1 MLAFSLAAIAC
12 GLTSRSDDDR
22 PSPASS
28 GATSAGATSAGT
40 TSTGGGGGNTDR
52 ANGGVETHDGGG
64 DGGVGGGGSDD
75 VDYDPG
81 YCGLPLTF
89 RLERVEVDAGITL
102 CNGLPGGI
110 DPIWFWLLDSE
121 GETFPAFPGCSDKL
135 CGSCSGGC
143 LLLGRFSS
151 PVPAEGIEQQWAVHQ
166 LLDDSC
172 DGSACKYP
180 ICAPAGEYIARF
192 CGYPVKSADGIGGS
206 AEPATRSTILALLK
220 SPSSQPASRFRS
232 RCRER
237 NP

>member
-1 MLAFSLAAIAC
+1 
-12 GLTSRSDDDR
+12 
-22 PSPASS
+22 
-28 GATSAGATSAGT
+28 
-40 TSTGGGGGNTDR
+40 
-52 ANGGVETHDGGG
+52 
-64 DGGVGGGGSDD
+64 
-75 VDYDPG
+75 
-81 YCGLPLTF
+81 LTF

-192 CGYPVKSADGIGGS
+192 CGYPVKSADGIGGFGGAGDPLYNPCS
-206 AEPATRSTILALLK
+206 AQVAVEPTCVEVPFTLPRKEPVVGQITL
-220 SPSSQPASRFRS
+220 
-232 RCRER
+232 
-237 NP
+237 